1 MIMSNIDNITA
12 QNKQTELEN
21 KLAVEEN
28 KRFAL
33 EMFKIQ
39 QQAQRDNQELA
50 SRSNIEKAKHDA
62 IMNMANNIK

>member
-1 MIMSNIDNITA
+1 MSNIDSVTA

-62 IMNMANNIK
+62 IMNVANNMK